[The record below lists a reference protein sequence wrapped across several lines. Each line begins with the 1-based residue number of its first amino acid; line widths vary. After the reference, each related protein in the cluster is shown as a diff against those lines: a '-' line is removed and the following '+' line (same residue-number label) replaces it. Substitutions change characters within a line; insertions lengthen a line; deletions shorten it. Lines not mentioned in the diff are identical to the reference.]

1 MTGPRGDQTGSL
13 TPGTPPDPG
22 TGRPRPPSSGRVVG
36 GATSKRPTV
45 GPSPCIRLE
54 PQTSVHPRW
63 DRVRL
68 VASRV
73 HDCGAR
79 SKLAERP
86 HGTQTSRPADT
97 QVSEARV
104 GPDGF
109 EFADLVHLVEPGK
122 AEGRECPVQLD

>member
-1 MTGPRGDQTGSL
+1 MWPWVRWQ
-13 TPGTPPDPG
+13 PEAKVA
-22 TGRPRPPSSGRVVG
+22 PSAGNDTHGGRVFG

-45 GPSPCIRLE
+45 GPSSCIRLE

-122 AEGRECPVQLD
+122 AEGRECPVQLDDPVE